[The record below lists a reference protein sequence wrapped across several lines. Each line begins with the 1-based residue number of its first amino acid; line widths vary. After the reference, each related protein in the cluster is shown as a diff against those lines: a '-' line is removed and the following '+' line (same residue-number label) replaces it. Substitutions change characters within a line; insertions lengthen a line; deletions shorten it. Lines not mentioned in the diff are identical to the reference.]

1 MADTVTPR
9 DLAPDLVG
17 VKSRVSWPAI
27 LAGTVVA
34 LACYLVLTLL
44 FAAVG
49 ISLTEAGVRT
59 NAVGIGVLIAAIL
72 TIVVSM
78 FIGGWVASQMTVGEN
93 RQEAGIYGIL
103 LWATVTAISVGFVAM
118 GVRAGYYAFVG
129 GSVVVQNNE
138 RVPPWEDMARTAG
151 VPDKQI
157 NDAKTAIDPN
167 RVRAEANDPANQEKA
182 REAAVAAAWAA
193 LVGTML
199 SMAAAVSGALVGKG
213 VSFRLFPA
221 AIVRREERTR
231 VVVPTA

>member
-1 MADTVTPR
+1 MADTAIAR

-17 VKSRVSWPAI
+17 VKSRVSWSAI

-78 FIGGWVASQMTVGEN
+78 FLGGWVASQMTVGEN

-103 LWATVTAISVGFVAM
+103 LWATVTAISA
-118 GVRAGYYAFVG
+118 
-129 GSVVVQNNE
+129 
-138 RVPPWEDMARTAG
+138 
-151 VPDKQI
+151 
-157 NDAKTAIDPN
+157 
-167 RVRAEANDPANQEKA
+167 
-182 REAAVAAAWAA
+182 
-193 LVGTML
+193 
-199 SMAAAVSGALVGKG
+199 GALSQWACGPATTHSSADQSSFRTTMHFAVGRYGTDCGACPTSKSTTPRLRSILTAYAEGKRSRQSGKKREKPPLPRRGRPWLELCSRWRPEPDVLERRLIVRGVGSLDGRFGGKG
-213 VSFRLFPA
+213 ALRNPV
-221 AIVRREERTR
+221 
-231 VVVPTA
+231 